1 MKGRDYVES
10 KLAEEKLRYIVKLE
24 DKYLAKIYD
33 GQGNYKLV
41 DEAMLKELELM
52 QYHLSEAEIKN
63 YDDRYWPFSIPT
75 VSLEPYKN
83 LPF

>member
-1 MKGRDYVES
+1 MES
-10 KLAEEKLRYIVKLE
+10 KFAEEKLRYIVQLE

-33 GQGNYKLV
+33 SQGNYKLV
-41 DEAMLKELELM
+41 DEAMLTELELV
-52 QYHLSEAEIKN
+52 QYQLTEAEIKS
-63 YDDRYWPFSIPT
+63 YDDRYWSFSIPT